1 MTRSL
6 RSLSIAYLASAL
18 LTIGAV
24 AFLLLTAPASAASW
38 TTAPGGSDSLDA
50 HQATPPPADSVDGE
64 AASENS
70 ASLDATETDS
80 SGTSAEDRWDP
91 RIGGV
96 DAVGV
101 AREHGPGYVG
111 HGRGEW
117 PYNSSSVVYRD
128 PPPIRYNRVEGL
140 TIGVTRDPLD
150 LTSDDRAR
158 VYGQA
163 GFATELNRFRYTVGT
178 EVRAYTGQQSA
189 LKFGVAGYQNTVTE
203 GGWKTSYLENSLGG
217 LIFGHDFFNYY
228 QARGLTVYGVQDL
241 PRTVRL
247 TAGLRTELHDGLEN
261 RTGWSI
267 FDGDGFGEN
276 PLATEGR
283 ATAAILAVDAGRVR
297 DLDGLPTGGAL
308 RVTAELARALG
319 LEDDWLDADPTA
331 DLRYNRYTADGR
343 VYLPTSEDTRL
354 ALRLRGGYATSDTP
368 VQKQFFL
375 GGIGSVR
382 GYGQNAFVGTRSLLG
397 NAEFL
402 IDGARIT
409 DDVFEDVF
417 LALHVDAGWT
427 GQPGQSFRLD
437 DVVPAAGFGIG
448 LDERAF
454 RLDVTWPLRDIP
466 GAGSGPSIWLRITP
480 HF

>member
-18 LTIGAV
+18 LTMGAL
-24 AFLLLTAPASAASW
+24 AFLLLAAPARAASETVPSDVSATLDAAQSTTAPA
-38 TTAPGGSDSLDA
+38 DS
-50 HQATPPPADSVDGE
+50 TDGE
-64 AASENS
+64 AASPDSTGAE
-70 ASLDATETDS
+70 TTTTDS
-80 SGTSAEDRWDP
+80 SSASSDDRWDP

-117 PYNSSSVVYRD
+117 PYNSSSVIYRD

-140 TIGVTRDPLD
+140 SIGVKRDPLD
-150 LTSDDRAR
+150 LTSNDRAR

-163 GFATELNRFRYTVGT
+163 GFATELNRFRYTIGT
-178 EVRAYTGQQSA
+178 EVRAYTGRQTA

-203 GGWKTSYLENSLGG
+203 DAWKTSYLENSLGG

-228 QARGLTVYGVQDL
+228 QARGLTLYGIQDL
-241 PRTVRL
+241 PNTVRL

-283 ATAAILAVDAGRVR
+283 ATAAILSVDAGRVR
-297 DLDGLPTGGAL
+297 DLDGMPTGGAL
-308 RVTAELARALG
+308 RVTAELARDLG
-319 LEDDWLDADPTA
+319 LEDDWLDTDPTA

-343 VYLPTSEDTRL
+343 VYLPTSEYTRL
-354 ALRLRGGYATSDTP
+354 SLRLRGGYATSGTP
-368 VQKQFFL
+368 IQKQFFL

-402 IDGARIT
+402 IDGATIT
-409 DDVFEDVF
+409 DDVFSDVF
-417 LALHVDAGWT
+417 LALHVDAGWA
-427 GQPGQSFRLD
+427 GQPGQAFRLD
-437 DVVPAAGFGIG
+437 DVAPAAGFGIG
-448 LDERAF
+448 LDERSF

>member
-6 RSLSIAYLASAL
+6 RALSIAYLTSAL
-18 LTIGAV
+18 LTVGAV
-24 AFLLLTAPASAASW
+24 TFLLLAAPASAASATSSPEILDVLQA
-38 TTAPGGSDSLDA
+38 TTAPADSTDGDDASTDSL
-50 HQATPPPADSVDGE
+50 T
-64 AASENS
+64 
-70 ASLDATETDS
+70 TDS
-80 SGTSAEDRWDP
+80 SSASSDDRWDP

-117 PYNSSSVVYRD
+117 PYNSSSVIYRD
-128 PPPIRYNRVEGL
+128 APPIRYNRVEGL
-140 TIGVTRDPLD
+140 TIGIKRDPLD
-150 LTSDDRAR
+150 LTHGDRAR

-178 EVRAYTGQQSA
+178 EVKAYAGRRTA

-203 GGWKTSYLENSLGG
+203 GAWKTSYLENSLGG

-228 QARGLTVYGVQDL
+228 QARGLTVYGIQDL
-241 PRTVRL
+241 PRTIRV

-297 DLDGLPTGGAL
+297 DLDGMPTGGAF
-308 RVTAELARALG
+308 RVTAELAHDLG
-319 LEDDWLDADPTA
+319 LEDDWLDTDPTA

-343 VYLPTSEDTRL
+343 VYLPTSDYTRL
-354 ALRLRGGYATSDTP
+354 SLRLRGGYATSGTP
-368 VQKQFFL
+368 IQKQFFL

-402 IDGARIT
+402 IDGATIL
-409 DDVFEDVF
+409 DDVVNDVF
-417 LALHVDAGWT
+417 LALHVDAGWA
-427 GQPGQSFRLD
+427 GQPGQSFRID

-448 LDERAF
+448 LDERSF
-454 RLDVTWPLRDIP
+454 RLDVTWPLRDVP
-466 GAGSGPSIWLRITP
+466 GAGSGPAIWLRITP